1 MRQPSYTIALIGNP
15 NVGKSVIFN
24 NLVPG
29 ARQHVGN
36 WPGKTVEKKEGT
48 FTHYNTL
55 LKLVDLP
62 GTYSLTAAAEDEMV
76 SRNYIIQE
84 KPDLVVDVID
94 ASNLERNLY
103 LTTLLL
109 ELDINLLLVLNM
121 TDIAEEKGYKINV
134 KALSEKLGVPIITT
148 IATKGKGLVELKE
161 AILKA
166 AQSPTKK
173 SNLNYGKKIESIIAS
188 IVELLKKDP
197 EIAKNYPLRW
207 LSIKALEKDEQV
219 LDIIRDSPIR
229 AELMEGYFM
238 NANKVLG
245 EDPDIALADARY
257 EQINKIIEQTLV
269 RGKRKWT
276 FTDILDKVFLNKY
289 IGIPAFFALLWAVFQ
304 FTFEAS
310 APFMSLIEMFFAYLS
325 GLAAQ
330 IPNEIVASLLADG
343 IFSGLGFI
351 LTFTAPIFFL
361 FFALSI
367 LEDSGYLARVAF
379 VFDKLMFKLG
389 LHGRSFI
396 PMLLGFGC
404 NIPAIMAARSVEGKK
419 DRLITILTVPFMSCA
434 ARLPVYVLI
443 AGAFFPANAAAAVW
457 AMYIIGIFVGI
468 LFALLLR
475 KTILK
480 GEPAPFIIELPTYKM
495 PTIKG
500 SVIHMWERGVS
511 FLKKAGTYLLVGA
524 VIIWL
529 FSVLPW
535 GVEPGSGESLIGLLG
550 QTLQPLFA
558 PLGFSWQI
566 VSSLV
571 FAFLAKE
578 LVVESLGVI
587 YGVAGEASIQAALI
601 ASITPVSA
609 FALMVFTLLYVP
621 CLATVGVI
629 KKETGSWK
637 WTLFAVV
644 SEIAIAYIAALLIVT
659 IGGLLV

>member
-161 AILKA
+161 TILKA

-188 IVELLKKDP
+188 IVELLKIDP

-238 NANKVLG
+238 NATKVLG
-245 EDPDIALADARY
+245 EDPDIALADPRY
-257 EQINKIIEQTLV
+257 
-269 RGKRKWT
+269 
-276 FTDILDKVFLNKY
+276 
-289 IGIPAFFALLWAVFQ
+289 
-304 FTFEAS
+304 
-310 APFMSLIEMFFAYLS
+310 
-325 GLAAQ
+325 
-330 IPNEIVASLLADG
+330 
-343 IFSGLGFI
+343 
-351 LTFTAPIFFL
+351 
-361 FFALSI
+361 
-367 LEDSGYLARVAF
+367 
-379 VFDKLMFKLG
+379 
-389 LHGRSFI
+389 
-396 PMLLGFGC
+396 
-404 NIPAIMAARSVEGKK
+404 
-419 DRLITILTVPFMSCA
+419 
-434 ARLPVYVLI
+434 
-443 AGAFFPANAAAAVW
+443 
-457 AMYIIGIFVGI
+457 
-468 LFALLLR
+468 
-475 KTILK
+475 
-480 GEPAPFIIELPTYKM
+480 
-495 PTIKG
+495 
-500 SVIHMWERGVS
+500 
-511 FLKKAGTYLLVGA
+511 
-524 VIIWL
+524 
-529 FSVLPW
+529 
-535 GVEPGSGESLIGLLG
+535 
-550 QTLQPLFA
+550 
-558 PLGFSWQI
+558 
-566 VSSLV
+566 
-571 FAFLAKE
+571 
-578 LVVESLGVI
+578 
-587 YGVAGEASIQAALI
+587 
-601 ASITPVSA
+601 
-609 FALMVFTLLYVP
+609 
-621 CLATVGVI
+621 
-629 KKETGSWK
+629 
-637 WTLFAVV
+637 
-644 SEIAIAYIAALLIVT
+644 
-659 IGGLLV
+659 